1 MILQKFYLNC
11 IHTKLGSQSDLVD
24 KAMWTD
30 EASGAY
36 TKYSSIAEEGT
47 SLRRKSN
54 ANYKIGFVLGRFL
67 LRGYFFGIGFI
78 FLITTID
85 LSNSSKSLYL

>member
-1 MILQKFYLNC
+1 MKN
-11 IHTKLGSQSDLVD
+11 LVLTDKNLYAMLD

-54 ANYKIGFVLGRFL
+54 AN
-67 LRGYFFGIGFI
+67 
-78 FLITTID
+78 
-85 LSNSSKSLYL
+85 

>member
-11 IHTKLGSQSDLVD
+11 IYTKLGSQSDLVD

-54 ANYKIGFVLGRFL
+54 ANYRMGELLAKFL
-67 LRGYFFGIGFI
+67 PLGYFFGVALI

>member
-1 MILQKFYLNC
+1 MILQKIYLYC

-30 EASGAY
+30 EASGVY

-54 ANYKIGFVLGRFL
+54 ANYRMGEL
-67 LRGYFFGIGFI
+67 LAKFFPRGYFFGVALI
-78 FLITTID
+78 FFTITID